1 MLLSYCS
8 QFGSIPNQLHSR
20 TFKCQQRP
28 STVEAEVLVC
38 AKASLFSR
46 KRSLFSIATE
56 FTNRMH
62 PCIRS
67 ATFTQASRDTNMTD
81 THHDCTNLKQSPQS
95 HWTGYTAGTMSR
107 EGMLQRHAC
116 SGGAIVAIAIATART
131 CCSWGQLS
139 SPRTVSCPF
148 RQVVDL
154 LQFMTGE
161 SLQHLYHQLFG
172 ADDENEDDTSLVTT
186 DALQEFNS
194 HLQAAT
200 QPMAFEKPAG
210 LHLFQNWTSQQ
221 QQVRVSA
228 LCPWCLPS
236 CPPL

>member
-67 ATFTQASRDTNMTD
+67 ATFTQASRDTNITD

-95 HWTGYTAGTMSR
+95 HWTGYTAGTMSKGR
-107 EGMLQRHAC
+107 YVAAPCMQRWSDCRYCDRNC
-116 SGGAIVAIAIATART
+116 SHVAVAGDNYRVPELCLAHSVKWLI
-131 CCSWGQLS
+131 
-139 SPRTVSCPF
+139 SCN
-148 RQVVDL
+148 L
-154 LQFMTGE
+154 
-161 SLQHLYHQLFG
+161 
-172 ADDENEDDTSLVTT
+172 
-186 DALQEFNS
+186 
-194 HLQAAT
+194 
-200 QPMAFEKPAG
+200 
-210 LHLFQNWTSQQ
+210 
-221 QQVRVSA
+221 
-228 LCPWCLPS
+228 
-236 CPPL
+236 